1 MNVLVIGGTRGT
13 GRAVVAAAFA
23 AGHTLTVMARNAAGF
38 ARSVTGVRLVVGD
51 AADADDVDRAIAG
64 QDAVVWTV
72 GARRLRRDVPLFSRG
87 TAHVLAAMRRHGVRR
102 LICVTG
108 HATGGR
114 GPLGTPLFAAAVAVD
129 KSRQEALVRDADVEW
144 TIVRP
149 AALRD
154 GKATGLFQALTVAPE
169 GRAKRIAR
177 ADVAEFIVENLD
189 APDFVRSTVV
199 LTG

>member
-1 MNVLVIGGTRGT
+1 MNVLVIGGTRGV
-13 GRAVVAAAFA
+13 GRAVVAAAFS

-38 ARSVTGVRLVVGD
+38 AEPVAGVRMVVAD
-51 AADADDVDRAIAG
+51 ASDADDVDRAVAG
-64 QDAVVWTV
+64 QAAVVWTV
-72 GARRLRRDVPLFSRG
+72 GARRLRRDAPLFSRG
-87 TAHVLAAMRRHGVRR
+87 TAHVLAAMRTRGVRR

-114 GPLGTPLFAAAVAVD
+114 GPLGTPLFAPAVADD
-129 KSRQEALVRDADVEW
+129 KAQQEALIRESDVDW

-154 GKATGLFQALTVAPE
+154 GNATGLFQALTAAPE

-189 APDFVRSTVV
+189 APDYVRSIVV
-199 LTG
+199 LSG

>member
-1 MNVLVIGGTRGT
+1 MNVLVIGGTRGV

-38 ARSVTGVRLVVGD
+38 ARPVAGVRMVVGD
-51 AADADDVDRAIAG
+51 AMDADDVDRATAG

-72 GARRLRRDVPLFSRG
+72 GARRLRRDAPLFSRG
-87 TAHVLAAMRRHGVRR
+87 TGYVLAAMRAHRVRR
-102 LICVTG
+102 LVCVTG

-114 GPLGTPLFAAAVAVD
+114 GPLGTPLFGKAVADD
-129 KSRQEALVRDADVEW
+129 KERQESLVRESAVDW

-154 GKATGLFQALTVAPE
+154 GRATGLFQVRVDAPE

-189 APDFVRSTVV
+189 APDYVRAIVA